1 MAGTGY
7 CKDYVYLPEGG
18 YPSLLGQLDPLYDK
32 NRIKEC
38 MNRCLY
44 ASSQGLAGSK
54 GAVDTTIREHAF
66 YIRKSDQGCACSS
79 GICNDRKASSGY
91 TSYYIISSNF
101 KKNIILGLFLI
112 FIKTH

>member
-18 YPSLLGQLDPLYDK
+18 YPSLLDQLDPLYDK

-66 YIRKSDQGCACSS
+66 YIKQSNQGCACSS
-79 GICNDRKASSGY
+79 GDCSDRTSSGY
-91 TSYYIISSNF
+91 TSYYIASSNF
-101 KKNIILGLFLI
+101 KKFI
-112 FIKTH
+112 FCGCL